1 MDLLYFVDERLKFIG
16 YFYEST
22 VAVFQ
27 ETMRRIEA
35 GEPPYVDTRNPEYAD
50 EPAFLEEW
58 ENADAAVNIAGATCL
73 ELLQSTL
80 RSYLHEYMTEIGQTH
95 LRAHLRE
102 MKKKSWL
109 GNYRALFLKVL
120 EIDWSASGE
129 DIDLLE
135 QVILTRNDFTHNLQ
149 FTHLKAYQ
157 TPAHSEKYPNSAFA
171 DLRWRTLMFR
181 WAPLIVTK
189 ETLERA
195 TTTLRQLCEYLER
208 ERGEFIRRLR
218 ANRREETSKA

>member
-1 MDLLYFVDERLKFIG
+1 MDLLYFVDERLKFIR

-27 ETMRRIEA
+27 ERIRKIEA
-35 GEPPYVDTRNPEYAD
+35 GEPPYVDTRDPEYAD

-58 ENADAAVNIAGATCL
+58 QNADAAVNIAGATCL
-73 ELLQSTL
+73 ELLQSTFH
-80 RSYLHEYMTEIGQTH
+80 SYLDEYMREIGQVH
-95 LRAHLRE
+95 LRAQLRE
-102 MKKKSWL
+102 MKKKSWF
-109 GNYRALFLKVL
+109 GNYRALFVEVL
-120 EIDWSASGE
+120 AIDWNASGA

-135 QVILTRNDFTHNLQ
+135 QVILARNDFTHNLE

-171 DLRWRTLMFR
+171 DPRWRTLMFKGP
-181 WAPLIVTK
+181 PLVVTE

-195 TTTLRQLCEYLER
+195 TTTLHQLCEYLER
-208 ERGEFIRRLR
+208 ERGKFIWRLR
-218 ANRREETSKA
+218 ANRRGETSKA